1 VTHAH
6 VLLQSF
12 DLQRVLEGEKALRSE
27 ATRQLK
33 EVEKKLVSLRSPA
46 VALSSPMPAP
56 PGSEQGLEADKAMLQ
71 DQIKAHSA
79 QVTLTWPA
87 PAATSLHPVV
97 AQPSKW
103 RPPALQMPQLMQACT
118 FRWQSSS
125 KDCCCQVAI
134 AAAVTRIVVICILR
148 SSCNTT
154 VYGEVLHQCHIKTT
168 STHPKHSSCHVL
180 RAVSKEER
188 FKCCCRFC

>member
-1 VTHAH
+1 MTHAH

-87 PAATSLHPVV
+87 PAM
-97 AQPSKW
+97 Q
-103 RPPALQMPQLMQACT
+103 LQ
-118 FRWQSSS
+118 
-125 KDCCCQVAI
+125 V
-134 AAAVTRIVVICILR
+134 CILWWH
-148 SSCNTT
+148 NLPN
-154 VYGEVLHQCHIKTT
+154 GDHLHC
-168 STHPKHSSCHVL
+168 
-180 RAVSKEER
+180 
-188 FKCCCRFC
+188 KCLS

>member
-1 VTHAH
+1 MH

-56 PGSEQGLEADKAMLQ
+56 PGSERTLEADKAMLQ

-79 QVTLTWPA
+79 QVPFVQHIAWCSHNVHINCVAFGFGAKHYALTA
-87 PAATSLHPVV
+87 GTSWAKGPV
-97 AQPSKW
+97 K
-103 RPPALQMPQLMQACT
+103 L
-118 FRWQSSS
+118 
-125 KDCCCQVAI
+125 
-134 AAAVTRIVVICILR
+134 
-148 SSCNTT
+148 
-154 VYGEVLHQCHIKTT
+154 G
-168 STHPKHSSCHVL
+168 
-180 RAVSKEER
+180 
-188 FKCCCRFC
+188 